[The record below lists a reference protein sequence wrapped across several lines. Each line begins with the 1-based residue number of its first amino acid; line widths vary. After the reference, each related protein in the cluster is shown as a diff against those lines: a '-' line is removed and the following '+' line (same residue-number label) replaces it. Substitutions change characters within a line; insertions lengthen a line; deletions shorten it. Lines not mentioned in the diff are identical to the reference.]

1 MFNEKEKL
9 QKEQELK
16 DRTYIPCKMKD
27 AQGLKR
33 VEVVGDIF
41 KIEERDIKNHTLKLY
56 IISYSDGTYSY
67 SSNLFEGKKFTR
79 EFLSS
84 LKEGTRIRVKGELK
98 YDDYAKETMI
108 NVNSLKVEE
117 P

>member
-41 KIEERDIKNHTLKLY
+41 KIEERDIKKVGEQLKKVYEDVLKL
-56 IISYSDGTYSY
+56 
-67 SSNLFEGKKFTR
+67 K
-79 EFLSS
+79 
-84 LKEGTRIRVKGELK
+84 
-98 YDDYAKETMI
+98 
-108 NVNSLKVEE
+108 
-117 P
+117 